1 MIKRILAL
9 VFSVL
14 LGVMLLAGCGQD
26 QAQQTQTADKTAET
40 AENQAEETQG
50 EDYMVTDLLERDVTI
65 PADAQTFVAI
75 GPGCLRLYCYVA
87 DTSKLVGIEQIE
99 QTSISSRPYVCANE
113 QLLELEVIGAGG
125 PANAPD
131 AEKLLVADPDVIFTL
146 YTSDAATVNELEE
159 KTGIPVVA
167 LSYGANEMFDPA
179 IDQSLELIGQITGN
193 EERAAEVIGYFEEL
207 RADLELR
214 VQDVAEDNR
223 PLAYM
228 GGMGMRGAHG
238 IESTTGNFSIFNA
251 INARNAVDEAGIS
264 EYIMLDKEKL
274 LEIDPEYIFIDG
286 TGLSLV
292 YEDYAENA
300 EFYNGLQAFKNNN
313 VYMHMP
319 YNYYYTNLGVAIADS
334 YYIGS
339 ILYPE
344 EFDDVDPGAKLDEI
358 ITTLLGAGVY
368 EKMAETYYGG
378 YQNLTFE

>member
-1 MIKRILAL
+1 
-9 VFSVL
+9 
-14 LGVMLLAGCGQD
+14 
-26 QAQQTQTADKTAET
+26 
-40 AENQAEETQG
+40 
-50 EDYMVTDLLERDVTI
+50 
-65 PADAQTFVAI
+65 
-75 GPGCLRLYCYVA
+75 
-87 DTSKLVGIEQIE
+87 
-99 QTSISSRPYVCANE
+99 
-113 QLLELEVIGAGG
+113 
-125 PANAPD
+125 
-131 AEKLLVADPDVIFTL
+131 
-146 YTSDAATVNELEE
+146 
-159 KTGIPVVA
+159 
-167 LSYGANEMFDPA
+167 
-179 IDQSLELIGQITGN
+179 
-193 EERAAEVIGYFEEL
+193 
-207 RADLELR
+207 
-214 VQDVAEDNR
+214 
-223 PLAYM
+223 M

-344 EFDDVDPGAKLDEI
+344 EFDDIDPGAKLDEI
-358 ITTLLGAGVY
+358 ITTLLGAEVY